1 MKNFLI
7 HKRFMRIALDEARK
21 GSGRVSPNP
30 KVGCV
35 VVKNDRILARGYH
48 QRFGGPHAELVALK
62 KAGKEAKGATL
73 YITLEPC
80 CYFGK
85 TPPCA
90 NTIIES
96 GIKEVVAAMA
106 DPNPANN
113 GRGFKLLRKKGIK
126 VTSGILMKE
135 ARALNKPFIERM
147 KKKRPYISLKLA
159 QSIDG
164 KIATRT
170 GESKWIS
177 SEGSRAI
184 VQRLRSRHDAIMV
197 GANTIVRDDPLL
209 NIRSAQRQPARI
221 VVDSRLRIPVN
232 ARIFSKDSPAEVII
246 ATTKRAPIKKEKA
259 LVRKGAKILSIKNNS
274 SRVDLKALMKRLSR
288 MGITSILAEGGGELS
303 ASLFSN
309 NLVDKIYLFIAPILI
324 GGRDAVTSLEGEGI
338 SRIKDAFKLDN
349 IKLRRIGKDFLVE
362 ANVHRNS

>member
-126 VTSGILMKE
+126 VQVLCPGFTKTDFHRKLSE
-135 ARALNKPFIERM
+135 
-147 KKKRPYISLKLA
+147 KRYKLISSNYHWMTADEVVDYSLKCL
-159 QSIDG
+159 
-164 KIATRT
+164 K
-170 GESKWIS
+170 KNN
-177 SEGSRAI
+177 RAI
-184 VQRLRSRHDAIMV
+184 CIPGIRNRLYSV
-197 GANTIVRDDPLL
+197 L
-209 NIRSAQRQPARI
+209 
-221 VVDSRLRIPVN
+221 IPVLPK
-232 ARIFSKDSPAEVII
+232 AIYYRIAD
-246 ATTKRAPIKKEKA
+246 
-259 LVRKGAKILSIKNNS
+259 
-274 SRVDLKALMKRLSR
+274 R
-288 MGITSILAEGGGELS
+288 MTRE
-303 ASLFSN
+303 
-309 NLVDKIYLFIAPILI
+309 
-324 GGRDAVTSLEGEGI
+324 
-338 SRIKDAFKLDN
+338 
-349 IKLRRIGKDFLVE
+349 
-362 ANVHRNS
+362 